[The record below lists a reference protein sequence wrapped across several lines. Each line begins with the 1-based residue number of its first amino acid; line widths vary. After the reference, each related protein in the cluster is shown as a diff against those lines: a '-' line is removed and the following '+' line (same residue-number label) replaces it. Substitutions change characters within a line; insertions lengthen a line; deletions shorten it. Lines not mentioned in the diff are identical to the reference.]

1 LRTIAL
7 PLAAPAVG
15 AGAILVFLTA
25 LNELTV
31 SALLWS
37 SGSQTLGVIV
47 FSLQEGGDSPL
58 AAAVSIVAIAIVV
71 ALMAALTLFARR
83 LPRGTLPW
91 AV

>member
-1 LRTIAL
+1 
-7 PLAAPAVG
+7 
-15 AGAILVFLTA
+15 LTA

-58 AAAVSIVAIAIVV
+58 AAAVSIVAIGVVV
-71 ALMAALTLFARR
+71 ALMGVLSLLRHR
-83 LPRGTLPW
+83 LPPGTLPW
-91 AV
+91 TA